1 MAENLDNFDFL
12 TSLKSLKDN
21 GEDTKLIEIFE
32 MLDTKLRDL
41 RTINSIHKERMKN
54 SWNDPDMHFRTVLLE
69 EVRELNDE
77 WNDNYTLFKLASFL
91 QHDKI
96 MYIMFARMIDNLDNI
111 RIRIADRTERSKLV
125 WDDPKIHQKE
135 VEDELLR
142 ESELEVQDLL
152 RMYRIAKDFEFN
164 PGIELTIK
172 RLEAK
177 DINVDSLKNGMKK

>member
-1 MAENLDNFDFL
+1 MAENLDNFGFL

-111 RIRIADRTERSKLV
+111 RIRVADRTERSKLA

-135 VEDELLR
+135 VNFEVALERKKELD
-142 ESELEVQDLL
+142 DLMK
-152 RMYRIAKDFEFN
+152 MYNIAKDFEFKQGMEYVVEQLQN
-164 PGIELTIK
+164 RGFSTEELSS
-172 RLEAK
+172 
-177 DINVDSLKNGMKK
+177 NLKK

>member
-1 MAENLDNFDFL
+1 MAENLDNFGFL
-12 TSLKSLKDN
+12 TSLKSLRDN

-41 RTINSIHKERMKN
+41 RTINSIYKERMKN

-111 RIRIADRTERSKLV
+111 RIRVADRTERSKLA
-125 WDDPKIHQKE
+125 WDDPKIHEKE
-135 VEDELLR
+135 VNFEVALERKKELD
-142 ESELEVQDLL
+142 DLMK
-152 RMYRIAKDFEFN
+152 MYNIAKDFEFKQGMEYVVEQLQN
-164 PGIELTIK
+164 RGFSTEELK
-172 RLEAK
+172 S
-177 DINVDSLKNGMKK
+177 NLKK

>member
-1 MAENLDNFDFL
+1 MAENLDNFGFL

-77 WNDNYTLFKLASFL
+77 WNDN
-91 QHDKI
+91 
-96 MYIMFARMIDNLDNI
+96 
-111 RIRIADRTERSKLV
+111 
-125 WDDPKIHQKE
+125 
-135 VEDELLR
+135 
-142 ESELEVQDLL
+142 
-152 RMYRIAKDFEFN
+152 
-164 PGIELTIK
+164 
-172 RLEAK
+172 
-177 DINVDSLKNGMKK
+177 

>member
-1 MAENLDNFDFL
+1 MAENLDNFGFL

-111 RIRIADRTERSKLV
+111 RIRVADRTERSKLA

-135 VEDELLR
+135 VNFEVALERKKELD
-142 ESELEVQDLL
+142 DLMK
-152 RMYRIAKDFEFN
+152 MYNIAKDFEFKQGMEYVVEQLQN
-164 PGIELTIK
+164 RGFSTEELK
-172 RLEAK
+172 S
-177 DINVDSLKNGMKK
+177 NLKK

>member
-111 RIRIADRTERSKLV
+111 RIRVADRTERSKLA

-135 VEDELLR
+135 VNFEVALERKKELD
-142 ESELEVQDLL
+142 DLMK
-152 RMYRIAKDFEFN
+152 MYNIAKDFEFKQGMEYVVEQLQN
-164 PGIELTIK
+164 RGFSTEELK
-172 RLEAK
+172 S
-177 DINVDSLKNGMKK
+177 NLKK

>member
-1 MAENLDNFDFL
+1 MAENLDNFGFL

-41 RTINSIHKERMKN
+41 RTINSIYKERMKN

-111 RIRIADRTERSKLV
+111 RIRIADRTERSKLA

-135 VEDELLR
+135 VNFEVALERKKELD
-142 ESELEVQDLL
+142 DLMK
-152 RMYRIAKDFEFN
+152 MYNIAKDFEFKQGMEYVVEQLQN
-164 PGIELTIK
+164 RGFSTEELK
-172 RLEAK
+172 S
-177 DINVDSLKNGMKK
+177 NLKK

>member
-1 MAENLDNFDFL
+1 MAENLDNFGFL
-12 TSLKSLKDN
+12 TSLKSLRDN

-41 RTINSIHKERMKN
+41 RTINSIYKERMKN

-111 RIRIADRTERSKLV
+111 RIRVADRTERSKLA
-125 WDDPKIHQKE
+125 WDDPKIHEKE
-135 VEDELLR
+135 VNFEVALERKKELD
-142 ESELEVQDLL
+142 DLMK
-152 RMYRIAKDFEFN
+152 MYNIAKDFEFKQGMEYVVEQLQN
-164 PGIELTIK
+164 RGFSTEELSS
-172 RLEAK
+172 
-177 DINVDSLKNGMKK
+177 NLKK

>member
-1 MAENLDNFDFL
+1 MAENLDNFGFL

-111 RIRIADRTERSKLV
+111 RIRIADRTERSKLA
-125 WDDPKIHQKE
+125 WDDPKIHEKE
-135 VEDELLR
+135 VNFEVALERKKELD
-142 ESELEVQDLL
+142 DLMK
-152 RMYRIAKDFEFN
+152 MYNIAKDFEFKQGMEYVVEQLQN
-164 PGIELTIK
+164 RGFSTEELSS
-172 RLEAK
+172 
-177 DINVDSLKNGMKK
+177 NLKK

>member
-1 MAENLDNFDFL
+1 MAENLDNFGFL

-111 RIRIADRTERSKLV
+111 RIRVADRTERSKLV

-152 RMYRIAKDFEFN
+152 RMYRIAKDFEFKQGMEYVVEQLQN
-164 PGIELTIK
+164 RGFSTEELSS
-172 RLEAK
+172 
-177 DINVDSLKNGMKK
+177 NLKK

>member
-1 MAENLDNFDFL
+1 
-12 TSLKSLKDN
+12 
-21 GEDTKLIEIFE
+21 
-32 MLDTKLRDL
+32 
-41 RTINSIHKERMKN
+41 
-54 SWNDPDMHFRTVLLE
+54 
-69 EVRELNDE
+69 
-77 WNDNYTLFKLASFL
+77 
-91 QHDKI
+91 

-111 RIRIADRTERSKLV
+111 RIRVADRTERSKLA

-177 DINVDSLKNGMKK
+177 GINVDSLKNSMKK